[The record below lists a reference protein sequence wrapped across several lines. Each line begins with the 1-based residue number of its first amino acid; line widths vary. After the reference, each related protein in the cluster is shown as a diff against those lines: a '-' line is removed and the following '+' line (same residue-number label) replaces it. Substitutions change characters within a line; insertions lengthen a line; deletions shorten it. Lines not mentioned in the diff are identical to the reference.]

1 MAETAPS
8 SQAAFRFPNDP
19 LLVRLLEAAKR
30 VGGSEVIIEDF
41 TGFRKTYL
49 QLLADVLETRDQL
62 QSLIPA
68 SNFDER
74 GLLLEENLYVTALTR
89 TGYQYVVAF
98 YAVRALGGA
107 YTPLGMSVPE

>member
-1 MAETAPS
+1 MAETISFA
-8 SQAAFRFPNDP
+8 QTAFRLPNDP

-41 TGFRKTYL
+41 VGFRKTYL
-49 QLLADVLETRDQL
+49 QLLGDILEARDKL
-62 QSLIPA
+62 KSLIPA
-68 SNFDER
+68 SNFDGR
-74 GLLLEENLYVTALTR
+74 GLLNEENVYVTALTR

-107 YTPLGMSVPE
+107 YTPLGMLIPE